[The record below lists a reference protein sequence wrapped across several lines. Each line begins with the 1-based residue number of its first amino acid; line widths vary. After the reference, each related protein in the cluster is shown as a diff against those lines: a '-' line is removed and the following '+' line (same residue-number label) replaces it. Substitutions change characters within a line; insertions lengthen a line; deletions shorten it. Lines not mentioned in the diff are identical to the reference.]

1 MSGFDYQPCD
11 PPVGSIT
18 LGDDEAP
25 AITARMQELFA
36 ADQDARQST
45 SIDWSRLSQDDAQ
58 RRHEILRYLTTGQ
71 VSTAESL
78 YYAAF
83 MFQHGNCPEHY
94 DLAHQLAE
102 HSLQRGYVKAQWL
115 CAATLDRALMSRGL
129 PQKYGTQY
137 VSYDNGPL
145 ELYPC
150 DPSTTDE
157 ERRQYDVPP
166 LQELLERVH
175 RKP

>member
-1 MSGFDYQPCD
+1 MSGFEYEPCD

-18 LGDDEAP
+18 LGDNESP
-25 AITARMQELFA
+25 TITARMHELFA
-36 ADQDARQST
+36 ADQGARQSPPL
-45 SIDWSRLSQDDAQ
+45 DWSRLSQEDAQ

-102 HSLQRGYVKAQWL
+102 YSLQRGFTRARWL
-115 CAATLDRALMSRGL
+115 YAATLDRALMSRGL
-129 PQKYGTQY
+129 RQKYGTQY
-137 VSYDNGPL
+137 VSYGNGPL
-145 ELYPC
+145 ERYPC

-166 LQELLERVH
+166 FHE
-175 RKP
+175 